1 MTEQELLY
9 NLKRDLEFLGL
20 PLNDV
25 DIIIANKYV
34 KTYYGLYYPKTN
46 KRGAFIRIYPY
57 MYPSNDCM
65 YSYTHLLDTTIH
77 EMCHHLQYSDD
88 NYIRVIGV
96 VHDSEFWEL
105 YNKYITLAKE
115 HGLM

>member
-9 NLKRDLEFLGL
+9 NLKRDLEILGL

-65 YSYTHLLDTTIH
+65 YSYTHLLPSRIQHIVKLT
-77 EMCHHLQYSDD
+77 
-88 NYIRVIGV
+88 
-96 VHDSEFWEL
+96 
-105 YNKYITLAKE
+105 A
-115 HGLM
+115 

>member
-9 NLKRDLEFLGL
+9 NLKRDLQFLAL
-20 PLNDV
+20 DLNYV
-25 DIIIANKYV
+25 DIIIAKKYV

-57 MYPSNDCM
+57 MSTSNDCM